1 MSALPRLLL
10 PAALVLGLAACQSN
24 PTQNQATTTAPAA
37 SQPSASAD
45 TATVASSPG
54 SAYRVFRGLLPG
66 QADSVTVQL
75 VTAPQ
80 RFFAFGT
87 GPGHHGSYYGA
98 DGHPY
103 ELQSQPT
110 AAADSLVL
118 NDVSPEHAQGPRGES
133 PTWRLKQQ
141 PGGNLAGTVGGRA
154 VRLRL
159 MPAATGSL
167 SLAVRYLADSLAAL
181 PQEAKSPRARFSLQA
196 LLPTGGPPAPREALT
211 ASILRDLRGDTTATK
226 APQPLAALYQQQRDT
241 FFKDYREEAADLPA
255 PADTAEVGSYRA
267 SLNYESQLA
276 SYVLF
281 REGDLLSLAYF
292 VYDYTGGA
300 HGNYGTTGASYDLR
314 TGRRL
319 RYEDIFQ
326 PSAAIQL
333 PALLATAVRPLVGL
347 GPGEAL
353 DKTLFVKKMP
363 VTHNVYLTT
372 GGVVFTYQPY
382 EIAAYA
388 QGEVRVFLP
397 LGLVRAL
404 LRAGLPL
411 PGTANVAAS

>member
-1 MSALPRLLL
+1 
-10 PAALVLGLAACQSN
+10 
-24 PTQNQATTTAPAA
+24 
-37 SQPSASAD
+37 
-45 TATVASSPG
+45 
-54 SAYRVFRGLLPG
+54 VFRGLLPG

-75 VTAPQ
+75 VTAPAS
-80 RFFAFGT
+80 FFAYGT

-103 ELQSQPT
+103 ELQGQPT
-110 AAADSLVL
+110 TAADSLVL
-118 NDVSPEHAQGPRGES
+118 NDSSPEHAQGPKGES

-141 PGGNLAGTVGGRA
+141 PGGSLAGTVGGRA

-159 MPAATGSL
+159 VPPAAGSL
-167 SLAVRYLADSLAAL
+167 SLAVHYLADSLAAN
-181 PQEAKSPRARFSLQA
+181 PQDAKSPRARFSLQA
-196 LLPTGGPPAPREALT
+196 LLPIGGPPAPREALT
-211 ASILRDLRGDTTATK
+211 ASILRDLRGDTTAAK
-226 APQPLAALYQQQRDT
+226 APQPVAALYQQQRDA

-255 PADTAEVGSYRA
+255 PADTADTGSYRA
-267 SLNYESQLA
+267 SLNYESQSA

-281 REGDLLSLAYF
+281 RQGDLLSLAYF
-292 VYDYTGGA
+292 TYDYTGGA
-300 HGNYGTTGASYDLR
+300 HGNYGTTSASYDLR

-326 PSAAIQL
+326 PAAAAQL
-333 PALLATAVRPLVGL
+333 PALLAVAVRPLVGL

-382 EIAAYA
+382 EIASYA

-397 LGLVRAL
+397 LGQVRAL
-404 LRAGLPL
+404 LRPGLPL
-411 PGTANVAAS
+411 PGAASVAAR